1 METTGF
7 RSTANLKVI
16 TMPPTMK
23 LIRALMSVSAVMFL
37 VGCGSP
43 ASNVS
48 GSTPT
53 PVDVAAAKQAAMG
66 LFVADPSLSGHWV
79 ACSNSN
85 NWAACSLSATVR
97 ARLATLTSTGYF
109 ADAPPGKCGEEYISG
124 TQNGLSQA
132 PTASSAVPE
141 SNGSV
146 SVIIQRGPSSPN
158 LTAVM
163 TDQNGTWLATDLASG
178 TGSSASIF
186 SAQPSC

>member
-1 METTGF
+1 
-7 RSTANLKVI
+7 
-16 TMPPTMK
+16 MPPAMK
-23 LIRALMSVSAVMFL
+23 FVRVLLSVAAVMFL
-37 VGCGSP
+37 AGCGTSP
-43 ASNVS
+43 APTVS

-66 LFVADPSLSGHWV
+66 LFVADPSATAHWI

-85 NWAACSLSATVR
+85 NWAACPLSVTVK
-97 ARLATLTSTGYF
+97 ARLAELTSSGYF
-109 ADAPPGKCGEEYISG
+109 GDTPPGKCGEEYISG

-132 PTASSAVPE
+132 PTALSAVAE

-146 SVIIQRGPSSPN
+146 TVVIHRGPSSPPS

-178 TGSSASIF
+178 TGASASIF